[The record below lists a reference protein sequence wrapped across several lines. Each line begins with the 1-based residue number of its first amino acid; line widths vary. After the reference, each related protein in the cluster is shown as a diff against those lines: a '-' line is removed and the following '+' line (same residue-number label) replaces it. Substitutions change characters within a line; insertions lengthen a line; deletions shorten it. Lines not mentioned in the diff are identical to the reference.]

1 MPNNLKFF
9 EKIGKGKESL
19 EKTNLK
25 SKPQE
30 ISDENME
37 NVSGGY
43 VFVEN
48 QGGKHH
54 YYVHDNWNGRKVSV
68 PGLSNGDCVFYDLA
82 KTVDEVWHGLSWEKQ
97 DHLRSEGW

>member
-1 MPNNLKFF
+1 MIKM
-9 EKIGKGKESL
+9 KKGKGKESL

-25 SKPQE
+25 GKPQE

-48 QGGKHH
+48 QGGKHN
-54 YYVHDNWNGRKVSV
+54 YYVYDNRNGRKVSA
-68 PGLSNGDCVFYDLA
+68 PGLSNGDCLTYDIA

-97 DHLRSEGW
+97 DQLRSEGW

>member
-1 MPNNLKFF
+1 MMKM
-9 EKIGKGKESL
+9 KKGKGKESL

-25 SKPQE
+25 GKPQE

-54 YYVHDNWNGRKVSV
+54 
-68 PGLSNGDCVFYDLA
+68 
-82 KTVDEVWHGLSWEKQ
+82 
-97 DHLRSEGW
+97 